1 MDSLGV
7 LDAEVIRVVQ
17 GETRDGFSIDLVGHN
32 VLAKCRSI

>member
-17 GETRDGFSIDLVGHN
+17 GETRDGFSIKLGRHVVRD
-32 VLAKCRSI
+32 KSRD